1 LPNTGEIFAA
11 GEKSSTPLPIQARQ
25 HRDDYQASL
34 NSPLILLGKSPQ
46 GANSKPAVV
55 RGRWKFRTADDRNDE
70 SSRHSSRAK
79 QSIVSGPDRCA
90 AFATGLAE
98 AIQVGDLDVWQNRI
112 ARPIWRE

>member
-1 LPNTGEIFAA
+1 LPNTGEIFVA

-34 NSPLILLGKSPQ
+34 NSPLILLGRVRRAQTAS
-46 GANSKPAVV
+46 PAVV

-70 SSRHSSRAK
+70 ASRHASRAK
-79 QSIVSGPDRCA
+79 QSVVPGPDRCA

-98 AIQVGDLDVWQNRI
+98 AIQVGDLDVRQNRI